1 MNQILINATHSEEI
15 RVAIVR
21 NKKLT
26 SLNIETSLNQKNKGN
41 IYKGKISRVEQS
53 LEAAFVDYGKERQ
66 GFLPFKEVAESLK
79 ESATASG
86 EKLTIS
92 DVLKEGQEI
101 IVQVEKEER
110 GNKGAA
116 LSTYINLAGAYMILT
131 PNNAKSNGISRQIT
145 SSDRQSLKEII
156 GKITMP
162 ENSGLI
168 IRTAGAGKGLE
179 ELQWEVDYLSELWG
193 SINAAAEKRA
203 APFLIYQESD
213 IVIRTLR
220 DHLRED
226 TDTVIIDDLE
236 TFQNAKE
243 FVSFVLPHYL
253 DRIKQFDASAHSLF
267 NHMNIESQVKSV
279 FEREVSLRSGATIVF
294 DPTEALTAIDINSAR
309 ATKGSD
315 IEETAYN
322 TNLEAAKEIA
332 VQLQLRD
339 IGGLVVID
347 FIDMSSEEH
356 RQAIEK
362 AMENATN
369 SDRARIQI
377 GTISRFGLLEM
388 SRQRLMSS
396 VTESVE
402 KTCPSCEGRG
412 TTPTVPSLALNI
424 LRQLEDGCNASNQT
438 SKLTIQSS
446 VDVITYLLNE
456 KRADIGKL
464 ENKHEIKI
472 ILLPNPYMQFPNFT
486 INKQKGIKKS
496 HHKSYQGMSKPQQSI
511 AANGLGNEKEEAAIK
526 SNHPT
531 TRVPNQ
537 KKKKEKSSFSLWGKI
552 KSMFGL
558 NKKKKQPNK
567 KRNNKNNRNRNRN
580 RNRNNRARNQNK
592 TQNAQQGKQQNRQ
605 QDNKQQDNRAQN
617 NKSKPRSQDKPKQQR
632 KPQNQAKP
640 QNQVE
645 EKPNNADTKPQTQA
659 KSKPQPKPKA
669 QTQTK
674 EKAQAKPK
682 AQSEP
687 KMQVAEKPLLESK
700 AQVAEKP
707 QSEPKA
713 KAEPKTE
720 KKATKTKTQDDKKT
734 KAKPNKK
741 PSKNKADAANKA
753 EPKIEVDG
761 NKVDTIKVE

>member
-1 MNQILINATHSEEI
+1 MNHILINATHSEEI

-66 GFLPFKEVAESLK
+66 GFLPFKEVTEALK
-79 ESATASG
+79 ENAKSSG

-145 SSDRQSLKEII
+145 SSDRQSLKEVI

-162 ENSGLI
+162 EHSGLI
-168 IRTAGAGKGLE
+168 IRTAGAGKTLE
-179 ELQWEVDYLSELWG
+179 ELQWEVDYLSELWS
-193 SINAAAEKRA
+193 SINTAAEKRS

-220 DHLRED
+220 DYLRED
-226 TDTVIIDDLE
+226 TDSVIIDDLA

-243 FVSFVLPHYL
+243 FVSFVLPHHL
-253 DRIKQFDASAHSLF
+253 DRIKQFDASEHSLF
-267 NHMNIESQVKSV
+267 NHMGIESQVKSV
-279 FEREVSLRSGATIVF
+279 FEREVSLCTGATIVF

-309 ATKGSD
+309 ATKGFD

-332 VQLQLRD
+332 AQLQLRD
-339 IGGLVVID
+339 IGGLVVVD
-347 FIDMSSEEH
+347 FIDMTSEEH
-356 RQAIEK
+356 KKSIEK
-362 AMENATN
+362 AMEKATS

-402 KTCPSCEGRG
+402 KTCPACEGRG
-412 TTPTVPSLALNI
+412 TTPTVPSLSLSI
-424 LRQLEDGCNASNQT
+424 LRQLEDGCNASQT
-438 SKLTIQSS
+438 QKLTIQSS

-456 KRADIGKL
+456 KRADIGRL
-464 ENKHEIKI
+464 EDKHEIKI
-472 ILLPNPYMQFPNFT
+472 TLLPNPYMQFPNFN
-486 INKQKGIKKS
+486 INKQKGDKKS
-496 HHKSYQGMSKPQQSI
+496 HHKSYQGISKPQQNI
-511 AANGLGNEKEEAAIK
+511 AENGLSNTKEAAAINT
-526 SNHPT
+526 NHPT

-537 KKKKEKSSFSLWGKI
+537 KKTTFSLSFWGKI
-552 KSMFGL
+552 KSIFDS
-558 NKKKKQPNK
+558 NKKKNKPNK
-567 KRNNKNNRNRNRN
+567 KHNNKKNNRNRNKSRN
-580 RNRNNRARNQNK
+580 KNNRNQNK
-592 TQNAQQGKQQNRQ
+592 TQNDQQN
-605 QDNKQQDNRAQN
+605 
-617 NKSKPRSQDKPKQQR
+617 
-632 KPQNQAKP
+632 KPQNQNKTQRKSKNENAKP
-640 QNQVE
+640 QAQSRGNPKEQ
-645 EKPNNADTKPQTQA
+645 TKPQTKSNNLTPKAQGQVKEKPQA
-659 KSKPQPKPKA
+659 KSEKQKV
-669 QTQTK
+669 TK
-674 EKAQAKPK
+674 VAKK
-682 AQSEP
+682 
-687 KMQVAEKPLLESK
+687 V
-700 AQVAEKP
+700 
-707 QSEPKA
+707 
-713 KAEPKTE
+713 
-720 KKATKTKTQDDKKT
+720 
-734 KAKPNKK
+734 
-741 PSKNKADAANKA
+741 KADAANKT
-753 EPKIEVDG
+753 ELKVEIDG
-761 NKVDTIKVE
+761 NKAE

>member
-1 MNQILINATHSEEI
+1 MNHILINATHSEEI

-66 GFLPFKEVAESLK
+66 GFLPFKEVTEALK
-79 ESATASG
+79 ENAKSSG

-145 SSDRQSLKEII
+145 SSDRQSLKEVI

-162 ENSGLI
+162 EHSGLI
-168 IRTAGAGKGLE
+168 IRTAGAGKTLE
-179 ELQWEVDYLSELWG
+179 ELQWEVDYLSELWS
-193 SINAAAEKRA
+193 SINTAAEKRS

-220 DHLRED
+220 DYLRED
-226 TDTVIIDDLE
+226 TDSVIIDDLA

-243 FVSFVLPHYL
+243 FVSFVLPHHL
-253 DRIKQFDASAHSLF
+253 DRIKQFDASEHSLF
-267 NHMNIESQVKSV
+267 NHMGIESQVKSV
-279 FEREVSLRSGATIVF
+279 FEREVSLCTGATIVF

-309 ATKGSD
+309 ATKGFD

-332 VQLQLRD
+332 AQLQLRD
-339 IGGLVVID
+339 IGGLVVVD
-347 FIDMSSEEH
+347 FIDMTSEEH
-356 RQAIEK
+356 KKSIEK
-362 AMENATN
+362 AMEKATS

-402 KTCPSCEGRG
+402 KTCPACEGRG
-412 TTPTVPSLALNI
+412 TTPTVPSLSLSI

-438 SKLTIQSS
+438 QKLTIQSS

-456 KRADIGKL
+456 KRADIGRL
-464 ENKHEIKI
+464 EDKHEIKI
-472 ILLPNPYMQFPNFT
+472 TLLPNPYMQFPNFN
-486 INKQKGIKKS
+486 INKQKGDKKS
-496 HHKSYQGMSKPQQSI
+496 HHKSYQGISKPQQNI
-511 AANGLGNEKEEAAIK
+511 AENGLSNTKEAAAINT
-526 SNHPT
+526 NHPT

-537 KKKKEKSSFSLWGKI
+537 KKTTFSLSFWGKI
-552 KSMFGL
+552 KSIFDS
-558 NKKKKQPNK
+558 NKKKNKPNK
-567 KRNNKNNRNRNRN
+567 KHNNKKNNRNRNKSRN
-580 RNRNNRARNQNK
+580 KNNRNQNK
-592 TQNAQQGKQQNRQ
+592 TQNDQQNKQQNKQ
-605 QDNKQQDNRAQN
+605 NNKQQN
-617 NKSKPRSQDKPKQQR
+617 
-632 KPQNQAKP
+632 KPQNQNKTQRKSKNENAKP
-640 QNQVE
+640 QAQSRGNPKEQ
-645 EKPNNADTKPQTQA
+645 TKPQTKSNNLTPKAQGQVKEKPQA
-659 KSKPQPKPKA
+659 KSEKQKV
-669 QTQTK
+669 TK
-674 EKAQAKPK
+674 VAKK
-682 AQSEP
+682 
-687 KMQVAEKPLLESK
+687 V
-700 AQVAEKP
+700 
-707 QSEPKA
+707 
-713 KAEPKTE
+713 
-720 KKATKTKTQDDKKT
+720 
-734 KAKPNKK
+734 
-741 PSKNKADAANKA
+741 KADAANKT
-753 EPKIEVDG
+753 ELKVEIDG
-761 NKVDTIKVE
+761 NKAE